1 MNDVMTHDAALLL
14 AVPLVPLCLALLAL
28 FARGAAARIL
38 HVAGPVLALVVAG
51 MLAHAVMAGE
61 PVRHALG
68 GWAAPVGIG
77 LAADGVSAAL
87 VLLTAVVASA
97 AAWHGWVAAN
107 AQERAVA
114 RRFWPLYYFLW
125 AGLNALFVSV
135 DLFNLYVAMELITLA
150 AVMLVADS
158 GKREALSA
166 AMRYL
171 LVALFGSLLYLA
183 GVGLIYGATGT
194 LDLGLVTERLPAGP
208 TAWTAFA
215 LIVAGLVVKTA
226 LFPFHTWLPAAH
238 GSAAAPVSAVLSA
251 LVIKAWFYLLVRLWL
266 GPFDALDLDGVATLM
281 GLAGAGAILWGSL
294 RALRQ
299 DRLKPL
305 IAYST
310 VAQIGYLFLLFPLFP
325 DTPSLA
331 WSGGFFQ
338 AIAHGLAKAAL
349 FLAAGNV
356 MIALGTDALARLPWL
371 AGGPPLPAGSRT
383 APRPAACR
391 MSLLAMG
398 LAGVSLMG
406 LPPAGGFVG
415 KWLLL
420 EAAWQQAAWGWV
432 AVLAVGGLLTGA
444 YIVKVLQAALAKP
457 PEGAE
462 PIMPKPVPRP
472 LEWLAMA
479 LAVLAVVLGV
489 AAALPLNLLD
499 VGVALAEAAS
509 PRAETSGGWL
519 LVAILLTSFFPGL
532 VIFFLGET
540 QTRWRI
546 SLNLAG
552 ALAKVV
558 LVLLLLDGVLAGQT
572 FEARIAF
579 LPGLDLVLRADPLT
593 LQFVT
598 LSAGLWL
605 VTTIYAIGYLKRHQ
619 DRSRFFGFFSLSVT
633 ASTGIAL
640 SGNLITFLYFYEFL
654 TIATYPLVVHTGTPQ
669 ALAAGRRYLAYT
681 LAGGVAVLLGTLGLH
696 VLGGDLAF
704 HAGNSWAALN
714 TEAPVMLAVIF
725 ALLIA
730 GMGVKAALAPFHGWL
745 PSAMVA
751 PAPVSALLHAVA
763 VVKAGAFGIVRVLY
777 DIVGLSFS
785 QVYAGTAVLAV
796 VAAFTILYGSI
807 RAIFQREIK
816 KRLAYSTV
824 SQLSYIILGACL
836 ASPIAT
842 IGALVHIVHQGLMK
856 ITLFFCAGNM
866 MTARGVH
873 TVDEMR
879 GLGRRMPWTM
889 AAFTVGA
896 LGMIGLPPVAGFVSK
911 WYLAGGALDA
921 GQPWVLAVL
930 VGSTVLNAAYFLPML
945 VAGWFLA
952 PAQDQDAKPAQPLG
966 WWMTVPPVLTAA
978 ASIGAGL
985 FAGLPLSPLD
995 WAQVIAER
1003 TYYGVAPEP

>member
-1 MNDVMTHDAALLL
+1 MRDVLTNDAVLL

-28 FARGAAARIL
+28 FARGRAARIL
-38 HVAGPVLALVVAG
+38 HLAGPALALAVAVLLG
-51 MLAHAVMAGE
+51 HAVLAGE
-61 PVRHALG
+61 PLRLALG

-97 AAWHGWVAAN
+97 AAWHGWVAAT
-107 AQERAVA
+107 ARERAVA

-150 AVMLVADS
+150 AVMLVAES
-158 GKREALSA
+158 GKREALAA

-215 LIVAGLVVKTA
+215 LILTGLLAKTA
-226 LFPFHTWLPAAH
+226 LFPFHAWLPAAH

-266 GPFDALDLDGVATLM
+266 GPFDVLPLGGVATGI
-281 GLAGAGAILWGSL
+281 GLAGAAAILWGSVQ
-294 RALRQ
+294 ALHQ

-310 VAQIGYLFLLFPLFP
+310 VAQIGYLFLLFPLFQA
-325 DTPSLA
+325 TPALA
-331 WSGGFFQ
+331 WSGGFYH

-356 MIALGTDALARLPWL
+356 VIALGTDALSRLPWL
-371 AGGPPLPAGSRT
+371 AGGPPLPAGSRA

-415 KWLLL
+415 KWLLV
-420 EAAWQQAAWGWV
+420 EAAWHQQAWGWI

-444 YIVKVLQAALAKP
+444 YMVKILQAALARP
-457 PEGAE
+457 PEDAE
-462 PIMPKPVPRP
+462 PVDPRPVPRA
-472 LEWLAMA
+472 LEWLALA
-479 LAVLAVVLGV
+479 LALLAMVLGV
-489 AAALPLNLLD
+489 TATLPLTLLD
-499 VGVALAEAAS
+499 VGVALAEAAA
-509 PRAETSGGWL
+509 PRAQASGGWL
-519 LVAILLTSFFPGL
+519 PMAILLSSFFPGL
-532 VIFFLGET
+532 AIFFLSET

-546 SLNLAG
+546 ALNLAG
-552 ALAKVV
+552 ATAKVV
-558 LVLLLLDGVLAGQT
+558 LVLVLLEGILAGQS
-572 FEARIAF
+572 FEARLAF
-579 LPGLDLVLRADPLT
+579 LPGLDLVLRADPLS

-605 VTTIYAIGYLKRHQ
+605 VTTVYAIGYLKRHQ

-704 HAGNSWAALN
+704 RADNTWDVLN
-714 TEAPVMLAVIF
+714 AQAPVAVAVIF
-725 ALLIA
+725 ALLVA
-730 GMGVKAALAPFHGWL
+730 GMGVKAALAPLHGWL

-763 VVKAGAFGIVRVLY
+763 VVKAGAFGIIRVLY
-777 DIVGLSFS
+777 DIMGLSFS
-785 QVYAGTAVLAV
+785 QLYAGTAVLAG
-796 VAAFTILYGSI
+796 VAAFTIVYGSV
-807 RAIFQREIK
+807 RALFQREIK

-824 SQLSYIILGACL
+824 SQLSYIVLGACL

-842 IGALVHIVHQGLMK
+842 IGALVHVVHQGLMK

-911 WYLAGGALDA
+911 WYLAGGAIDA
-921 GQPWVLAVL
+921 GQPWLLAVL
-930 VGSTVLNAAYFLPML
+930 VASTVLNAAYFLPML
-945 VAGWFLA
+945 VAGWFLP
-952 PAQDQDAKPAQPLG
+952 PADEDTAKPVQRLG
-966 WWMTVPPVLTAA
+966 WWMTVPPVLTAL

-985 FAGLPLSPLD
+985 FAGVSLSPLD